1 MHSPRPLNQS
11 TQCLFRPDGEHA
23 NFTEDPKTQTHE
35 QTTHKPP
42 HTPSPHSPYTP
53 LTPPLPPRCVLCGQV
68 VVALAEARANL
79 EDVDSDGWTALII
92 AAQEGHDKARAHSGH
107 THNHWAKGG
116 HGHAKG
122 GCCSPALEREG
133 RGRGFVLGRWASFC
147 EGSAVDLSGPSVR
160 LWAEGQSC
168 GAHNFT
174 DLYPILIK

>member
-1 MHSPRPLNQS
+1 MNFPRPLNQS

-53 LTPPLPPRCVLCGQV
+53 LTPSLPPRCVLCGQV
-68 VVALAEARANL
+68 VVALVKARANL
-79 EDVDSDGWTALII
+79 EAVTSGGRTALIL
-92 AAQEGHDKARAHSGH
+92 AAYYGYDKARAHSGH

-116 HGHAKG
+116 HDHARGAVVPPRLK
-122 GCCSPALEREG
+122 EG
-133 RGRGFVLGRWASFC
+133 RGWGIVLGRWASFC

-174 DLYPILIK
+174 DLHPILIK